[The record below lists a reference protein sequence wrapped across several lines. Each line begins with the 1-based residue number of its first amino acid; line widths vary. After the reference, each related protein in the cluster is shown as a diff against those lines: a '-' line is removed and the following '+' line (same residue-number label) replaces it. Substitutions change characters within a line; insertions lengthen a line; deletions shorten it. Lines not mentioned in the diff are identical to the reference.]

1 MKKISLFIFVFLSSL
16 LSAQIVDEYP
26 FEDVYELCGDETIE
40 LNTPI
45 GLYDVYWKE
54 LPFNVEKPSNT
65 YNRNIN
71 Y

>member
-40 LNTPI
+40 LNTPDI
-45 GLYDVYWKE
+45 QTTATNLHFRVIFCMSGYLVE
-54 LPFNVEKPSNT
+54 L
-65 YNRNIN
+65 I
-71 Y
+71 